1 MDVKKVMYLI
11 VKCTELMDQFECD
24 YDREPLK
31 VVSDYTPYDKKG
43 FEIYEISTSGALTCI
58 RRAYQVTENG
68 VGLFWF
74 KPFNYHTPSK
84 VFWKKPDISLKNVP
98 LSQIKEWFSEA
109 GINDLDNYDLDDML
123 DYGYAYSIHQ
133 NDGDLVLADYEDD
146 YVWGVM

>member
-43 FEIYEISTSGALTCI
+43 YEIYEISTSGGLDCI
-58 RRAYQVTENG
+58 RRAYQVTESG

-74 KPFNYHTPSK
+74 KPFNYQTPSK

-98 LSQIKEWFSEA
+98 LSQIKEWFFEA
-109 GINDLDNYDLDDML
+109 GINDLSDDDLDEML
-123 DYGYAYSIHQ
+123 TCGDAYCMRQ
-133 NDGDLVLADYEDD
+133 DDGDLVLADYEDD
-146 YVWGVM
+146 EVWGLM